1 MSAILIHEKTVQDHA
16 WITTLM
22 LESWGS
28 EQVVVLKRIF
38 HPLQLPAFIATLNDE
53 RIGLITY
60 RIDLPV
66 CEIIT
71 LNSLQSGLGT
81 GRLLMDEVRKTALVN
96 GCTVLQL
103 YTTND
108 NLDALRFYQK
118 YGFQLEQL
126 IKEGVAADRKI
137 KPEIPLSAENGIPIR
152 DYLELTMRI
161 NP

>member
-1 MSAILIHEKTVQDHA
+1 MSSILIREKTVRDHA

-38 HPLQLPAFIATLNDE
+38 HPLQLPAFVATSNDE
-53 RIGLITY
+53 RIGLITF
-60 RIDLPV
+60 RLDPPV

-71 LNSLQSGLGT
+71 LNSLQPGLGA
-81 GRLLMDEVRKTALVN
+81 GRLLMDEVRKTALAN
-96 GCTVLQL
+96 DCTVLQL

-118 YGFQLEQL
+118 YGFQLERL
-126 IKEGVAADRKI
+126 IKGGVAADREI
-137 KPEIPLSAENGIPIR
+137 KPEIPLSADNGIPIR
-152 DYLELTMRI
+152 DYLEFTMRI
-161 NP
+161 NL

>member
-1 MSAILIHEKTVQDHA
+1 MSSILIREKTVQDRA

-28 EQVVVLKRIF
+28 EQVVVLERIF

-60 RIDLPV
+60 RLDPPV
-66 CEIIT
+66 CEVIT
-71 LNSLQSGLGT
+71 LNSLQPGLGA
-81 GRLLMDEVRKTALVN
+81 GRLLLDEVRKTALAN
-96 GCTVLQL
+96 DCTVLQL

-118 YGFQLEQL
+118 YGFQFERL
-126 IKEGVAADRKI
+126 IKGGVAADRKI
-137 KPEIPLSAENGIPIR
+137 KPEIPLSAENGISIR